1 MQAACAYAVIQ
12 FRPFVETGEF
22 ANVGMVMLGTEQR
35 FFDFLLLKKYSRIT
49 RFFPELDRKVYLAA
63 MANFREELERVRA
76 YIRREALDGRRAVP
90 DTALAQR
97 IFAELT
103 RTREGLLRFDAPRL
117 VLADVPA
124 AKLKTLFDHYVG
136 RNFVTREY
144 QERLLENGIA
154 RLLYN
159 ARLPFG
165 PDKIGN
171 EDFAVRFPFV
181 RKQDDQVVGVIKP
194 LFLAQE
200 DSTHILTKGDGWVSK
215 IKRLKR
221 QNQLPEHVLF
231 ALNGPAPEAERRH
244 RAFLEIQADLADQGV
259 TTLQAGNEEGILAFA
274 GALN

>member
-1 MQAACAYAVIQ
+1 MQAACAYAVVQ

-22 ANVGMVMLGTEQR
+22 ANVGIVMLGTEQR

-90 DTALAQR
+90 DTVLAQR

-181 RKQDDQVVGVIKP
+181 RKQDDQIVGVIKP

-259 TTLQAGNEEGILAFA
+259 TTLKAGNDEGILAFA